1 MPKPHSTFNDSKVD
15 DALGEKAREMLGTDI
30 QGLQFMMLSGNFFES
45 RGYAYSAVREWK
57 GAAKPSSK
65 KSGRK
70 PLLDATF
77 ACLSVYIGSLVSFQA
92 DFFFAY
98 DEIKEILLEKDRED
112 LWMIIEDKLPFV
124 SLPPMEMFPPG
135 LKSPISPYYVIRQD
149 LDLILG
155 ELYPSV
161 YLSNVVKNLKSRF
174 FCFFSYEGNTA
185 YAFFN
190 ALPVSDKFGFDNPAK
205 EFTEEP
211 TSENLV
217 NFINNAETIKD
228 LFVALITCHNS
239 SMLEQFLIS
248 DYETLLNK
256 LLEMEEN

>member
-1 MPKPHSTFNDSKVD
+1 MPKPHSTYNDKDVEEALSK
-15 DALGEKAREMLGTDI
+15 KAREVLGTDI
-30 QGLQFMMLSGNFFES
+30 QGLQFMMLSGNLFEARS
-45 RGYAYSAVREWK
+45 FAYSAVREWK
-57 GAAKPSSK
+57 GATKPSSK

-77 ACLSVYIGSLVSFQA
+77 AYLSVYLHSLLSYGS

-98 DEIKEILLEKDRED
+98 EEIKKLLLDNDRDD
-112 LWMIIEDKLPFV
+112 LWEIVEEKLPFV
-124 SLPPMEMFPPG
+124 SLPPMQMFPPG
-135 LKSPISPYYVIRQD
+135 LKSPIAPYYVIKQD
-149 LDLILG
+149 IDLTLG

-161 YLSNVVKNLKSRF
+161 QLSNVVQNIKTRF
-174 FCFFSYEGNTA
+174 FCFFSYEGDTA
-185 YAFFN
+185 FAFFN
-190 ALPVSDKFGFDNPAK
+190 ALPVSDKLGFDNPAK

-211 TSENLV
+211 TSENMV

-248 DYETLLNK
+248 DYETLLNE
-256 LLEMEEN
+256 LLRMGDI